1 VAAAVV
7 AAVVTGCGQSNFEN
21 LVTDKF
27 DGGKLI
33 ALNWWTGTNT
43 SSVGISVDAYAEV
56 PDQTAGTLDINGP
69 QHWRCSG
76 VFTAPSYVPAT
87 GGLFESDQDRKRDSI
102 VGLPKMAGG
111 FAGPPGT
118 YRVTIEL
125 PSLAAKFG
133 HTWNFQGPETPL
145 GALQLYDNNPACV
158 EVVDTL
164 VLQRAL
170 ADQYL
175 SRLQRVLSMASSDT
189 RYHTTSSPIRT
200 QLQTLLDQAKQAK
213 VSGDGRADP
222 AERNADYTSA
232 AATLMKMAQ
241 LARDSDPPPNPPWQL
256 GPADLANITSL
267 ATNAAT
273 LLSQT
278 GLS

>member
-1 VAAAVV
+1 VV
-7 AAVVTGCGQSNFEN
+7 ATFAVGCGQTYYEN

-43 SSVGISVDAYAEV
+43 SSVGISIDAYADV
-56 PDQTAGTLDINGP
+56 PDKSAGTLDINGP
-69 QHWRCSG
+69 QHWRCTG
-76 VFTAPSYVPAT
+76 VFIAPSYVPAT
-87 GGLFESDQDRKRDSI
+87 GGLFESDQDRKRDSV

-125 PSLAAKFG
+125 PDEAVKFG
-133 HTWNFQGPETPL
+133 HTWKFQGPESPL
-145 GALQLYDNNPACV
+145 GALQLYDNNRACEQIV
-158 EVVDTL
+158 ETF

-170 ADQYL
+170 ADQFL
-175 SRLQRVLSMASSDT
+175 SRLQSVLSMASADT
-189 RYHTTSSPIRT
+189 RDHITSSPIRN
-200 QLQTLLDQAKQAK
+200 QLQALLDQAKQAK
-213 VSGDGRADP
+213 VSGDGRVDP
-222 AERNADYTSA
+222 DARNADYA
-232 AATLMKMAQ
+232 LAATTLTKMAQ
-241 LARDSDPPPNPPWQL
+241 LARDSGPPAPIPPWQL
-256 GPADLANITSL
+256 GPADVANITRL

-278 GLS
+278 GLR